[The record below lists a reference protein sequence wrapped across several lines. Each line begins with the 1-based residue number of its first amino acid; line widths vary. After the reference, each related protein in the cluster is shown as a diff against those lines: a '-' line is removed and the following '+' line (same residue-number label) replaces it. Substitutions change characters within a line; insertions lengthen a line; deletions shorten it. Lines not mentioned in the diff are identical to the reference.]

1 MMGDDM
7 KATIVAISTA
17 LVLLIGTNAPV
28 VRGELEENKYEYTT
42 IPHALQIQA
51 LWEGLQYGE

>member
-1 MMGDDM
+1 M

-42 IPHALQIQA
+42 IPHVLQIQA